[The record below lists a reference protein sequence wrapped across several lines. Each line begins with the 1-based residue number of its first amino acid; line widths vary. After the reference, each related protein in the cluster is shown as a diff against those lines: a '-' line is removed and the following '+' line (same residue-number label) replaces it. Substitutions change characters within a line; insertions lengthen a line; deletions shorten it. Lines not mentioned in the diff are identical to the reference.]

1 VPASPAV
8 LCRRLLPGAA
18 PSFGS
23 MVSTPP
29 LDPNSHA
36 YLFSASPLRAHH
48 PLAPPARPHAGRLNQ
63 AACAAAGFGR
73 RRRRQPPPH
82 QRPLPPI
89 HARPAC
95 SSAQRRAAA
104 PALPRGS
111 AWQPRTVRDPFVS
124 SQAAHTPLKARARF
138 SLQLCVAS
146 VRRARVRLGVSTPPP
161 PVPNHPPTSGSPQ
174 QAAASTGWRRATN
187 VPLPHA
193 SPLAGPR
200 VIADA
205 AALGLRPVV
214 GTVCAPSLRAPAGAR
229 RRPARPACPAAHR
242 CRPPAPFLRC
252 RPGPAAAWPRGGI
265 TPRPI

>member
-1 VPASPAV
+1 MPASPAV

-146 VRRARVRLGVSTPPP
+146 VCRARVRLGVSTPP

-229 RRPARPACPAAHR
+229 REAML
-242 CRPPAPFLRC
+242 LR
-252 RPGPAAAWPRGGI
+252 GRGGI

>member
-1 VPASPAV
+1 MPASPAV

-146 VRRARVRLGVSTPPP
+146 VCRARVRLGVSTPPP
-161 PVPNHPPTSGSPQ
+161 RSEPPAHQRQPPAGRGLDWLAPRNER
-174 QAAASTGWRRATN
+174 AAAPCLTLGWAT
-187 VPLPHA
+187 
-193 SPLAGPR
+193 SDR
-200 VIADA
+200 
-205 AALGLRPVV
+205 
-214 GTVCAPSLRAPAGAR
+214 
-229 RRPARPACPAAHR
+229 
-242 CRPPAPFLRC
+242 
-252 RPGPAAAWPRGGI
+252 
-265 TPRPI
+265 